1 MRSILNMVLISFS
14 CYPACARLWYVISSE
29 MQWRET
35 GHDALRCVRRIVLL
49 NAGLAVHARIHMH
62 DWYGARVLSIFECP
76 DDRTAKFSGA
86 IRPARLHPGRD
97 RDEGPGDGRP
107 RAARRHLLRHSYSRF
122 CSPEALFLRKSATTC
137 TKSLESQVAAECD
150 MV

>member
-14 CYPACARLWYVISSE
+14 CYPTCARLWYVISSE

-62 DWYGARVLSIFECP
+62 DWYGARVLSMFECP

-86 IRPARLHPGRD
+86 IRPARQLV
-97 RDEGPGDGRP
+97 
-107 RAARRHLLRHSYSRF
+107 
-122 CSPEALFLRKSATTC
+122 SPEAACDRLVGHR
-137 TKSLESQVAAECD
+137 SQDSVAERP
-150 MV
+150 MVA